1 MNTLAFVI
9 GNNDYIEE
17 RAKLVNAVN
26 DAREIA
32 SVFERLGYEV
42 ISGFDCNTESICTL
56 LEDYNSKIND
66 YDASIFYFAG
76 HGFQFDGENYLAAID
91 CPIENSNQYMCKRHS
106 IMLAEITDIIKNATT
121 TINIIIIDA
130 CRVSVGRGVQQH
142 FTNVNAP
149 EGTIIAFSTSPGES
163 ASDAGIDGHSIYTG
177 TLLKYIGRERL
188 SVEELFKKVRRTIF
202 NLTSGSQT
210 SWEHTSLV
218 GDFYFNT
225 GQMVHSISLPYDEN
239 VVKDRQYQYKG
250 TRIDKII
257 EQLKTYNWD
266 KQNPAILE
274 FLKVPSSEITNN
286 ENFLVGRNIYQ
297 CSGYAFEA
305 TNFIK
310 DLNSNLR
317 QYFDDEEN
325 HLLNGIL
332 YEIYFNS
339 NGDFRHENIKK
350 NMIEEVFSLRYDDSF
365 KKSFEFLNKT
375 LEPFQEELFFIP
387 IDGNEAMIDI
397 DIYAEQKSKKEIF
410 TDKEIN
416 YEEIQSIKINEV
428 DIHKSFSKVC
438 QSGLNMDGLKNCL
451 SDFLVAP
458 ENKINININS
468 NIEIKNFSFIKSKE
482 DDIFDF

>member
-1 MNTLAFVI
+1 MKTLTFVV

-17 RAKLVNAVN
+17 RAKLENAVN
-26 DAREIA
+26 DATEIA
-32 SVFERLGYEV
+32 NVFERLGYEV

-56 LEDYNSKIND
+56 LEDYKSKINN

-76 HGFQFDGENYLAAID
+76 HGFQFDGENYLAATD
-91 CPIENSNQYMCKRHS
+91 CPIENANQYMCKRHS

-202 NLTSGSQT
+202 NLTGGSQT

-218 GDFYFNT
+218 GDFYFND
-225 GQMVHSISLPYDEN
+225 GQMVHSITLPYDEN

-250 TRIDKII
+250 TVIDKII
-257 EQLKTYNWD
+257 EQLKTYNWH

-274 FLKVPSSEITNN
+274 FFKVNASDMTNN
-286 ENFLVGRNIYQ
+286 EKFIMGRNLYQ
-297 CSGYAFEA
+297 CSGYAVHA

-310 DLNSNLR
+310 DLSSKI
-317 QYFDDEEN
+317 QPYFDGEEN

-350 NMIEEVFSLRYDDSF
+350 NMIDEVFILRHNDSF
-365 KKSFEFLNKT
+365 KKSFEFLGKI
-375 LEPFQEELFFIP
+375 LEPFQEEVFFIP
-387 IDGNEAMIDI
+387 IDGNEAIIDI
-397 DIYAEQKSKKEIF
+397 DIFAEQKSRKEIF
-410 TDKEIN
+410 TDIDIN
-416 YEEIQSIKINEV
+416 YEEIQSVKINEV
-428 DIHKSFSKVC
+428 DILKSFSKVC
-438 QSGLNMDGLKNCL
+438 QSGLNIDGLKNCL

-458 ENKINININS
+458 EDKIHINT
-468 NIEIKNFSFIKSKE
+468 NIEIKNFSFIKSSE
-482 DDIFDF
+482 ESIWF